1 MHFTHANF
9 QILGYVG
16 TIREVGKTLKVSVS
30 KTETWKDNSGQRM
43 ERTIWNT
50 VTLFER
56 TPGFAWI
63 KDNLKVGDLVKIEGN
78 VFDTSYEKDGQTH
91 YDTTLAADTLFII
104 PTGKKAE

>member
-16 TIREVGKTLKVSVS
+16 TIREVGKTLKVRVS

-56 TPGFAWI
+56 STAGFAWL
-63 KDNLKVGDLVKIEGN
+63 KENLKPGDLVHVRGRIGESN
-78 VFDTSYEKDGQTH
+78 YAKDGQTV
-91 YDTTLAADTLFII
+91 YETSLTADRFAVV
-104 PTGKKAE
+104 PVGKDG